1 MNRAPSSKPFS
12 WLGVFA
18 VILVSC
24 VALGSAGCEE
34 FGARRKIQE
43 GGKLYEKGNFAEAA
57 KLYEEAV
64 ASQPHLVIGHYN
76 AGLAYRQLFLMEQAH
91 PDSKEEDI
99 KAAANKAAE
108 HFLVYLEAEPDDSQI
123 VNIMTKVWLDSSQFD
138 KALAY
143 WEGRRA
149 KEPDS
154 SDVLS
159 ILASIYRQSG
169 NWEKAVEYHLHQSE
183 VQPTNDGK
191 AKVVVDIAKIIWH
204 QLADRQKL
212 IGAERVRVADLGLGT
227 LQKAG
232 ALSDLHTQTKV
243 EIESYIMSFYN
254 FRAMAHGASWAR
266 EADNA
271 SAQYHRTQWSALREE
286 LKKEQE
292 AEQGLAPAGSEGS
305 EG

>member
-1 MNRAPSSKPFS
+1 MNRAPSPKPSS

-18 VILVSC
+18 VILAAC
-24 VALGSAGCEE
+24 VALGGCDE
-34 FGARRKIQE
+34 FSSRRKIQE
-43 GGKLYEKGNFAEAA
+43 AGKLYEKGNYAGAA
-57 KLYEEAV
+57 KLYDEALAAHPELEV
-64 ASQPHLVIGHYN
+64 GHYN

-99 KAAANKAAE
+99 KDAANRSAD
-108 HFLVYLEAEPDDSQI
+108 HFLKYLEKNPDDSAI
-123 VNIMTKVWLDSSQFD
+123 IGLMTKVWLDSGQFE

-154 SDVLS
+154 SDVLG

-169 NWEKAVEYHLHQSE
+169 NWEKAVEYNLHQSE

-212 IGAERVRVADLGLGT
+212 VGTERVRVADMGLAA
-227 LQKAG
+227 LQKAR
-232 ALSDLHTQTKV
+232 AMSDLHLETQV
-243 EIESYIMSFYN
+243 EIETYIMTMYT

-271 SAQYHRTQWSALREE
+271 SSQYHRTQWSALREE
-286 LKKEQE
+286 LKKQQE
-292 AEQGLAPAGSEGS
+292 KEQGLTPSGGSEGS
-305 EG
+305 DG